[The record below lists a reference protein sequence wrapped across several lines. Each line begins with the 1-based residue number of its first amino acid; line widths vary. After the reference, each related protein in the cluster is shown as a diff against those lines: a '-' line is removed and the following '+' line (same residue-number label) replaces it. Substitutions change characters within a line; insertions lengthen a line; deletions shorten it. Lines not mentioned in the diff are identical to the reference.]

1 MAKRV
6 FWKKGM
12 RLTDEILTMSD
23 NCTLNI
29 ISNALALSAVG
40 RFGLFPNLHPFKLS
54 VDINKNTID
63 IVSINCLGIT
73 RNGTLIDVTYDTNY
87 TNSFDT
93 RTFIPMNSED
103 KLFLLCIG
111 SNGEWR
117 ETHNGL
123 CENVYTFSVIEEN
136 MEIPTNSLPI
146 ARIVYDEHCWRVDEI
161 NFIPP
166 CLFISSSDA
175 FEKEH
180 AQFLHILTKLDAT
193 LPKKFVTESK
203 DALKIFWPT
212 IQQLR
217 ITMDKGHD
225 LMTPMELLGNIQN
238 CVSSFVCACTLDE
251 YINLGEPEEFLNF
264 IHAPYNFRNV
274 YKLIQT
280 GIRLCSEIYT
290 KVENFNE
297 IPSTQQPAEIAAP
310 YIDREQ
316 LKQTI
321 KCGSVKIKIT
331 NPTPGAT
338 VYYTTDGNTPST
350 ASMSGTTIIIDSGF
364 QDNWHK
370 EPPRIVT
377 IKTIAVKDGISS
389 KMETFEIHI
398 RKQNLFEGR
407 RI

>member
-1 MAKRV
+1 M
-6 FWKKGM
+6 
-12 RLTDEILTMSD
+12 
-23 NCTLNI
+23 
-29 ISNALALSAVG
+29 
-40 RFGLFPNLHPFKLS
+40 
-54 VDINKNTID
+54 
-63 IVSINCLGIT
+63 
-73 RNGTLIDVTYDTNY
+73 
-87 TNSFDT
+87 
-93 RTFIPMNSED
+93 
-103 KLFLLCIG
+103 
-111 SNGEWR
+111 
-117 ETHNGL
+117 
-123 CENVYTFSVIEEN
+123 
-136 MEIPTNSLPI
+136 
-146 ARIVYDEHCWRVDEI
+146 
-161 NFIPP
+161 
-166 CLFISSSDA
+166 
-175 FEKEH
+175 
-180 AQFLHILTKLDAT
+180 
-193 LPKKFVTESK
+193 
-203 DALKIFWPT
+203 
-212 IQQLR
+212 
-217 ITMDKGHD
+217 
-225 LMTPMELLGNIQN
+225 
-238 CVSSFVCACTLDE
+238 DE

-280 GIRLCSEIYT
+280 GIRLCSEIYI

-377 IKTIAVKDGISS
+377 VKTIAVKDGISS

>member
-1 MAKRV
+1 
-6 FWKKGM
+6 M

-23 NCTLNI
+23 NCTLNM

-40 RFGLFPNLHPFKLS
+40 RFGLFPCLHPFKLS

-63 IVSINCLGIT
+63 IVSIDCLGIT
-73 RNGTLIDVTYDTNY
+73 RDGTLIDVTYDTNY

-103 KLFLLCIG
+103 KQFLLCIG

-117 ETHNGL
+117 ETHDGL
-123 CENVYTFSVIEEN
+123 CEAVYTFSVIEEN
-136 MEIPTNSLPI
+136 MAVPASSLPI
-146 ARIVYDEHCWRVDEI
+146 ARIVYDEHCWRMDEI

-166 CLFISSSDA
+166 CLFISSSNA
-175 FEKEH
+175 FEKAHEH
-180 AQFLHILTKLDAT
+180 FLQILTKLDAA

-217 ITMDKGHD
+217 IETDKRHD
-225 LMTPMELLGNIQN
+225 LMTPMELLGHVQN

-290 KVENFNE
+290 KVENFND
-297 IPSTQQPAEIAAP
+297 IPSPQQPAEIAVP

-316 LKQTI
+316 LKHTV
-321 KCGSVKIKIT
+321 KCGSVMIKISS
-331 NPTPGAT
+331 PTPGAT
-338 VYYTTDGNTPST
+338 VYYTTDGTTPST
-350 ASMSGTTIIIDSGF
+350 ASMSGTTITIDSGF
-364 QDNWHK
+364 KDNWHK

-377 IKTIAVKDGISS
+377 VKAIAVKNGISS
-389 KMETFEIHI
+389 KIETFEILI
-398 RKQNLFEGR
+398 RKENPFGGR
-407 RI
+407 KI

>member
-1 MAKRV
+1 
-6 FWKKGM
+6 M

-23 NCTLNI
+23 NCTLNM

-40 RFGLFPNLHPFKLS
+40 RFGLFPCLHPFKLS

-63 IVSINCLGIT
+63 IVSIDCLGIT
-73 RNGTLIDVTYDTNY
+73 RDGTLIDVTYDTNY

-103 KLFLLCIG
+103 KQFLLCIG

-117 ETHNGL
+117 ETHDGL
-123 CENVYTFSVIEEN
+123 CEAVYTFSVIEEN
-136 MEIPTNSLPI
+136 MAVPASSLPI
-146 ARIVYDEHCWRVDEI
+146 ARIVYDEHCWRMDEI

-166 CLFISSSDA
+166 CLFISSSNA
-175 FEKEH
+175 FEKAHEH
-180 AQFLHILTKLDAT
+180 FLQILTKLDAA

-217 ITMDKGHD
+217 IETDKRHD
-225 LMTPMELLGNIQN
+225 LMTPMELLGHVQN

-290 KVENFNE
+290 KVENFND
-297 IPSTQQPAEIAAP
+297 IPSPQQPAEIAVP

-316 LKQTI
+316 FKHTV
-321 KCGSVKIKIT
+321 KCGSVMIKISS
-331 NPTPGAT
+331 PTPGAT
-338 VYYTTDGNTPST
+338 VYYTTDGTTPST
-350 ASMSGTTIIIDSGF
+350 ASMSGTTITIDSGF
-364 QDNWHK
+364 KDNWHK

-377 IKTIAVKDGISS
+377 VKAIAVKNGISS
-389 KMETFEIHI
+389 KIETFEILI
-398 RKQNLFEGR
+398 RKENPFGGR
-407 RI
+407 KI